1 MRPYGAGSFSAAR
14 VVVDVFLGIAGLLI
28 AVQVVITAV
37 LLVNPLHP
45 LREHYQVTTILKVPA
60 EVWPSDG
67 VVRIESGLATG
78 RAEPWAYITY
88 LPASRS
94 FVGGTAALSFS
105 WWACAV
111 LLLLHL
117 RRAFTNV
124 SADTP
129 FPRDNIRCIRVA
141 GWSIL
146 GMAAVNLGIDAA
158 MLAFMH
164 ATTRLADRPPAVPPD
179 MLLVDFPLGTI
190 LAGGAVVILAEV
202 FRAGADLQDEQA
214 LTV

>member
-1 MRPYGAGSFSAAR
+1 MRLFRAGSFCTAR
-14 VVVDVFLGIAGLLI
+14 VVVDVFLVIVGLLI
-28 AVQVVITAV
+28 AAEVVVTGV
-37 LLVNPLHP
+37 LLVNPLHS
-45 LREHYQVTTILKVPA
+45 LREHFQVTTILKVPA
-60 EVWPSDG
+60 EVWPSES
-67 VVRIESGLATG
+67 VVRVESGIATA
-78 RAEPWAYITY
+78 RAEPWAYATY
-88 LPASRS
+88 QPASRW
-94 FVGGTAALSFS
+94 FVAVAAALSFS

-124 SADTP
+124 SAGTP

-146 GMAAVNLGIDAA
+146 GMAAVNLAIDAV

-164 ATTRLADRPPAVPPD
+164 ATTTVAGRPAAVPLD
-179 MLLVDFPLGTI
+179 ILLVDFPLGTI
-190 LAGGAVVILAEV
+190 LAGAAVVILAEV
-202 FRAGADLQDEQA
+202 FRAGADLQDDQA